1 MDTLGDDERAAGSAG
16 SSPSRAPEPE
26 STVGMGARAQAVRI
40 VSTFCAMAGWR
51 LEHLNRAWVI
61 GGLASIGLAHV
72 LIDRADWRFTLPY
85 LALTLIFYYGGN
97 AVILCSRIPARAVA
111 RWGEEGA
118 FRRYE
123 TVAGLMF
130 LNQGLG
136 VGCMSALHL
145 PRWESAVPVP
155 VMFGAGVVLFGAG
168 VIVKLWATL
177 TVGVDIYFFR
187 DMFLRRALAPASVD
201 GPYRFLRNPMYS
213 LGQLQGYGYALM
225 DLSLPGVL
233 AAAAGQL
240 LVYAFYYAA
249 ERPFVHRVYGTR
261 KTAESS

>member
-1 MDTLGDDERAAGSAG
+1 MSVHMDTLSDGERAAGSG
-16 SSPSRAPEPE
+16 GSPSA
-26 STVGMGARAQAVRI
+26 GASAAGGGAGQQAVR
-40 VSTFCAMAGWR
+40 VASTFCAMAGWR
-51 LEHLNRAWVI
+51 LDHLNRVWVV
-61 GGLASIGLAHV
+61 GGLASIGVAHV
-72 LIDRADWRFTLPY
+72 LISRADWRFTLPY
-85 LALTLIFYYGGN
+85 FVLTLVAYYGGN

-136 VGCMSALHL
+136 VGCLSALHL
-145 PRWESAVPVP
+145 PRWEGTVPVP
-155 VMFGAGVVLFGAG
+155 VLFGLGVALFGAG

-187 DMFLRRALAPASVD
+187 DMFLRRALAPASFD

-225 DLSLPGVL
+225 YLSFPGVL
-233 AAAAGQL
+233 AAAAGQI
-240 LVYAFYYAA
+240 LVYVFYYAA
-249 ERPFVHRVYGTR
+249 ERPFVRRVYR
-261 KTAESS
+261 VREPMRTA